1 MQEGSNFSK
10 IVYCN
15 RVQNIISLESH
26 RNVRLHISNASNKF
40 ESKPNCPQYPF
51 WGYPRGEAPRLQ
63 YHLGGYRGGVPT
75 SPISPWGISG
85 RCPHVSNIPLG
96 DIGEV
101 SPRLQYPLGGYP
113 WGGRSFSNIP
123 LYTEGISL
131 YILRGY
137 PFIYWGDIQ
146 EWPGY
151 QNLKTI
157 KIWISR
163 VRVLGVYI

>member
-26 RNVRLHISNASNKF
+26 RNVRLNISNASNKF

-96 DIGEV
+96 DIREV
-101 SPRLQYPLGGYP
+101 SPRLKYPLGGYRGGVPTSPISP
-113 WGGRSFSNIP
+113 WGISVRWEILLQYP
-123 LYTEGISL
+123 L
-131 YILRGY
+131 
-137 PFIYWGDIQ
+137 GDIQ

-157 KIWISR
+157 KI
-163 VRVLGVYI
+163 